1 MAKKKV
7 WTQAA
12 RKAFA
17 RKMKA
22 ARAAKRRRNP
32 RKESTAKRLAKRAGA
47 LAWAATKSTAK
58 VGGRAAKAGAKA
70 AAAEVKASI
79 CRAKNPRSEFIVDMY
94 ASLGGAKM
102 HPIIQ
107 VVAADSKLQALKA
120 AKAKLRAE
128 GYTPGKPI
136 SIRPQIGV
144 YSMLRG
150 KPRKKNPKRARRR
163 NPIKK
168 IFILAEKGRTKLWF
182 NGAHFSNRI
191 KAVSFQTLESA
202 KKKAHALLRQYPVL
216 RQYHLSL
223 VAP

>member
-79 CRAKNPRSEFIVDMY
+79 CRAKNPKRRR
-94 ASLGGAKM
+94 AK
-102 HPIIQ
+102 
-107 VVAADSKLQALKA
+107 VWTKA
-120 AKAKLRAE
+120 ARAAFARKMAKYR
-128 GYTPGKPI
+128 
-136 SIRPQIGV
+136 QH
-144 YSMLRG
+144 
-150 KPRKKNPKRARRR
+150 PKRARRR